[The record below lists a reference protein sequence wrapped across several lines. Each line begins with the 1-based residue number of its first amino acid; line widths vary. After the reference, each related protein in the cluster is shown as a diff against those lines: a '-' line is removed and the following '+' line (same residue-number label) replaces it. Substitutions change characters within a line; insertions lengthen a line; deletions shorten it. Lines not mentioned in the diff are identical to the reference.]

1 MRTWTRAFLPPGT
14 APLTSMRFCSASMRT
29 SLRFLTVTRSSVHVQ
44 ALADARGVGALAD
57 GARAA
62 LVAGAVGHGA
72 AGEVPALDGAL
83 EALALGGADDVDG
96 LDVGEVGD
104 GDHVTGLVLLTV
116 LDANLAQVAHRL
128 DALLGEVTGHG
139 LVDVLGGD
147 VSEAD
152 LDGVV
157 AVGRLRLDLR
167 DGAGAS
173 LDDGDGHDVVVLV
186 PDLRHPKLAAKDRA
200 DPG

>member
-1 MRTWTRAFLPPGT
+1 M
-14 APLTSMRFCSASMRT
+14 
-29 SLRFLTVTRSSVHVQ
+29 
-44 ALADARGVGALAD
+44 D
-57 GARAA
+57 
-62 LVAGAVGHGA
+62 

-104 GDHVTGLVLLTV
+104 GDDVTGLVLLAV
-116 LDANLAQVAHRL
+116 LDADLAEVAHRL
-128 DALLGEVTGHG
+128 DAGGLEVAGHG
-139 LVDVLGGD
+139 LVDVLVGD

-186 PDLRHPKLAAKDRA
+186 LDDGDGHDVVVLVPDLRHPKLAAKDRA
-200 DPG
+200 DHTLS